1 MSVRVHHR
9 FTVDE
14 YYRMA
19 EVGLIPRGARVELL
33 DGQIVDMMP
42 IGPFHSGVVNRLNAL
57 FLRINPGGWMV
68 VPQNPVQLSAN
79 SEPQPDL
86 MLVKSRPDFY
96 TRSHPCPDDVF
107 LVIEVSDSSLDFDR
121 SEKLPIYG
129 KAGIAELWIVN
140 LQDRQIE
147 VYRDPHFTGYG
158 TTTIFREGDHAAPA
172 AFPDAQISVADLLAT

>member
-9 FTVDE
+9 FTIDE

-42 IGPFHSGVVNRLNAL
+42 IGPFHSGVVTRLSEIFSDLNARRWSQIAQSP
-57 FLRINPGGWMV
+57 LR
-68 VPQNPVQLSAN
+68 LDRN

-86 MLVKSRPDFY
+86 MLVKRRADSY
-96 TRSHPCPDDVF
+96 TRSHPGPDDVF
-107 LVIEVSDSSLDFDR
+107 LVIEVADSSLDFDR

-158 TTTIFREGDHAAPA
+158 TTAILREGESAAPA
-172 AFPDAQISVADLLAT
+172 AFPDARISVAELLAV

>member
-1 MSVRVHHR
+1 
-9 FTVDE
+9 
-14 YYRMA
+14 MA

-57 FLRINPGGWMV
+57 FSRINSGFWMV

-86 MLVKSRPDFY
+86 MLVKNRPDFY
-96 TRSHPCPDDVF
+96 TRSHPRPDDVF

-129 KAGIAELWIVN
+129 NAGIAELWIVN

-158 TTTIFREGDHAAPA
+158 TATILREGDHASPA
-172 AFPDAQISVADLLAT
+172 AFPDAQISVTELLAI